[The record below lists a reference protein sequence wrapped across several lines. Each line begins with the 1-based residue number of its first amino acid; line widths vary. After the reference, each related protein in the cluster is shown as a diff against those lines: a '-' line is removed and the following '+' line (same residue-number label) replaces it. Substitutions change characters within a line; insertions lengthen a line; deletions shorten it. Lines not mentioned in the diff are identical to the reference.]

1 MKFFR
6 LRLAPTALSNVV
18 AGAALGGA
26 VLDLT
31 GWIVLLTWTTSLY
44 MAGMGLNDLVDRNI
58 DRKRAPHRPLP
69 SGTIS
74 LQSARWAL
82 LIVSIPTILL
92 LMVMPDDVLIH
103 ATTAIACAFLYN
115 IAFKE
120 VYLLGPLVM
129 GTVRY
134 SIVLAAAN
142 YACPGE
148 IPVAASIHAL
158 TIGLFTAA
166 VTFFSQA
173 EEEAKQR
180 TLDFRLILVFAIP
193 FSTGISMDL
202 GHFPDYAL
210 QLCGTVVILLWILRG
225 RAYHRGTPASHCTP
239 VLLMALP
246 LLDLRSTITYSLD
259 GLWIIHL
266 LAWLSLRPLLPWGST
281 PSKSQGSTP
290 SKSQG

>member
-44 MAGMGLNDLVDRNI
+44 MAGMGFNDLVDRNL
-58 DRKRAPHRPLP
+58 DRERAPHRPLP
-69 SGTIS
+69 SGTIT

-92 LMVMPDDVLIH
+92 LIAMPDDVLIH
-103 ATTAIACAFLYN
+103 ATTAIVCALLYN

-158 TIGLFTAA
+158 TIGLFTAT

-173 EEEAKQR
+173 EEEARLR
-180 TLDFRLILVFAIP
+180 TLDFRLILVLLIP
-193 FSTGISMDL
+193 FATGISMDL
-202 GHFPDYAL
+202 GQPPLDAF
-210 QLCGTVVILLWILRG
+210 QLGLTLVILLWLLRG
-225 RAYHRGTPASHCTP
+225 RAYRRGTPASQCTP

-246 LLDLRSTITYSLD
+246 LLDLRGTITYSLD
-259 GLWIIHL
+259 GLWIIPL
-266 LAWLSLRPLLPWGST
+266 LAWLSLRPLLPWGNAPGKLQA
-281 PSKSQGSTP
+281 PSRSQ
-290 SKSQG
+290 